1 MPIPGFYYDGDQD
14 YNDCNLV
21 NYGNRGRLKD
31 YDKNDKKINLPP
43 PEVSPGGSIREEGVA
58 KKQRVGGGLK
68 PPWQEE
74 NTNALLSGK

>member
-31 YDKNDKKINLPP
+31 NDKNTGDKKINLPP
-43 PEVSPGGSIREEGVA
+43 PEVSPGRSI
-58 KKQRVGGGLK
+58 
-68 PPWQEE
+68 
-74 NTNALLSGK
+74 